1 MQVRYIGELE
11 YRMEILGGQG
21 GVDWWNVV
29 KIDIIL
35 HSIQVNRCA
44 QCQLR
49 CNFIISVLKVFQ
61 DENESIRSFFLFLS
75 QIIAR
80 MNWSMASRVSFTSWH
95 VSKLQSRPIEMRA
108 AAKHALPILPLLPLF
123 SFLSFW
129 KNKMEE
135 QGRCSNPRIRGV

>member
-49 CNFIISVLKVFQ
+49 CNFIINVLKVFQ
-61 DENESIRSFFLFLS
+61 DENESTVK
-75 QIIAR
+75 AR
-80 MNWSMASRVSFTSWH
+80 
-95 VSKLQSRPIEMRA
+95 
-108 AAKHALPILPLLPLF
+108 F
-123 SFLSFW
+123 SGEVGHRTFV
-129 KNKMEE
+129 
-135 QGRCSNPRIRGV
+135 R